1 MFYYLRA
8 SEEMGTTGCSGQ
20 SELPGVS
27 FGRRDGMMEAYD
39 QIEGLIIYLQAHP
52 LVALVLVV
60 LGLMVLASLL
70 KKLIKA
76 AFIIAVIFLAGLYWT
91 NMEAESEWQTQAEV
105 LTKQAT
111 KLGKAALEKGKELFE
126 EGKKKV
132 EEEVGKRVE
141 EKAEELE
148 KKVEEAK

>member
-1 MFYYLRA
+1 
-8 SEEMGTTGCSGQ
+8 
-20 SELPGVS
+20 
-27 FGRRDGMMEAYD
+27 MEAYD
-39 QIEGLIIYLQAHP
+39 QIEGLIIYLEGHP

-91 NMEAESEWQTQAEV
+91 NMEAESEWRTQAEV

-111 KLGKAALEKGKELFE
+111 KLGKAALEKGKELFK
-126 EGKKKV
+126 EGK
-132 EEEVGKRVE
+132 
-141 EKAEELE
+141 EELE
-148 KKVEEAK
+148 KKVEEEVEKRVEEKAKELEKKVEEAQ